1 MNIKAKIYHFWNNPD
16 GRTQKVN
23 RNISYSLIIKGF
35 GILISLLL
43 VPLTLGYLD
52 AYEYGIWLTLN
63 SILLW
68 INSFDIGLG
77 NGLRNKL
84 AIAVA
89 KGDYTLGRIYVST
102 TFYSLIIIMLFLFAI
117 TYFCC
122 ISIDWYSVL
131 NVNEDSIPG
140 LEKVV
145 IYSFACFCLN
155 FVFKFVG
162 NVYLAL
168 QMPAITNFLN
178 VLGHVFS
185 LLFIWILTKV
195 TDGSL
200 LYVAVVYSI
209 SPVLV
214 YMLAYPITFYVRYRI
229 LAPSFSLVRFSYLKD
244 LMGIGLQFFFLQIAG
259 IILFASSN
267 LVMSHM
273 LGPESVT
280 PYNIAYRYFS
290 VIPLGYTILIS
301 PMWSAVTDA
310 YVKGDIEWI
319 KKSMRKMRTLLL
331 CTAVIIVLMI
341 IFSDFV
347 YRIWVGGAIEIPW
360 KLSLCMG
367 IYIYVLVWSLSY
379 SHFLNGIGKLRIQ
392 VLNTFVVAILFYP
405 LAILLVEYWKGV
417 GMVSVMILVN
427 LSGALL
433 NTIQFNKIVN
443 KTDEGLWAR

>member
-1 MNIKAKIYHFWNNPD
+1 
-16 GRTQKVN
+16 
-23 RNISYSLIIKGF
+23 
-35 GILISLLL
+35 
-43 VPLTLGYLD
+43 
-52 AYEYGIWLTLN
+52 
-63 SILLW
+63 
-68 INSFDIGLG
+68 
-77 NGLRNKL
+77 
-84 AIAVA
+84 
-89 KGDYTLGRIYVST
+89 
-102 TFYSLIIIMLFLFAI
+102 
-117 TYFCC
+117 
-122 ISIDWYSVL
+122 
-131 NVNEDSIPG
+131 
-140 LEKVV
+140 
-145 IYSFACFCLN
+145 
-155 FVFKFVG
+155 
-162 NVYLAL
+162 
-168 QMPAITNFLN
+168 
-178 VLGHVFS
+178 
-185 LLFIWILTKV
+185 
-195 TDGSL
+195 
-200 LYVAVVYSI
+200 
-209 SPVLV
+209 
-214 YMLAYPITFYVRYRI
+214 
-229 LAPSFSLVRFSYLKD
+229 
-244 LMGIGLQFFFLQIAG
+244 
-259 IILFASSN
+259 
-267 LVMSHM
+267 MSHM

>member
-1 MNIKAKIYHFWNNPD
+1 MNNGKICKWFSSDDKRTSKIKKNVVASIVF
-16 GRTQKVN
+16 
-23 RNISYSLIIKGF
+23 KGVD
-35 GILISLLL
+35 ILVYLVL

-244 LMGIGLQFFFLQIAG
+244 LMGIGLQFFF
-259 IILFASSN
+259 FTNSRNHSFCFFKPCN
-267 LVMSHM
+267 VSH
-273 LGPESVT
+273 
-280 PYNIAYRYFS
+280 
-290 VIPLGYTILIS
+290 
-301 PMWSAVTDA
+301 
-310 YVKGDIEWI
+310 
-319 KKSMRKMRTLLL
+319 
-331 CTAVIIVLMI
+331 
-341 IFSDFV
+341 
-347 YRIWVGGAIEIPW
+347 VGTRE
-360 KLSLCMG
+360 C
-367 IYIYVLVWSLSY
+367 Y
-379 SHFLNGIGKLRIQ
+379 SI
-392 VLNTFVVAILFYP
+392 
-405 LAILLVEYWKGV
+405 
-417 GMVSVMILVN
+417 
-427 LSGALL
+427 
-433 NTIQFNKIVN
+433 
-443 KTDEGLWAR
+443 

>member
-1 MNIKAKIYHFWNNPD
+1 MNNGKICKWFSSDDKRTSKIKKNVVASIVF
-16 GRTQKVN
+16 
-23 RNISYSLIIKGF
+23 KGVD
-35 GILISLLL
+35 ILVYLVL

>member
-1 MNIKAKIYHFWNNPD
+1 MYL
-16 GRTQKVN
+16 V
-23 RNISYSLIIKGF
+23 
-35 GILISLLL
+35 L